1 MKLVLAP
8 ETARKGENKIKENFK
23 KNHQSG
29 CLIHKLLFT
38 EAVVQRCSLKK
49 VLLETSENS

>member
-8 ETARKGENKIKENFK
+8 ETARKRENKIKGNFK
-23 KNHQSG
+23 KTHQSR

-38 EAVVQRCSLKK
+38 EAVVQRCSVKK

>member
-23 KNHQSG
+23 KTHQSG

>member
-8 ETARKGENKIKENFK
+8 ETARKGEYKIKENFK
-23 KNHQSG
+23 KNHQSR
-29 CLIHKLLFT
+29 CLNHKLLFT

>member
-8 ETARKGENKIKENFK
+8 ETARKRENKIKGNFK
-23 KNHQSG
+23 KTHQSG

-38 EAVVQRCSLKK
+38 EAVVQRCSVKK
-49 VLLETSENS
+49 VLLETSETS